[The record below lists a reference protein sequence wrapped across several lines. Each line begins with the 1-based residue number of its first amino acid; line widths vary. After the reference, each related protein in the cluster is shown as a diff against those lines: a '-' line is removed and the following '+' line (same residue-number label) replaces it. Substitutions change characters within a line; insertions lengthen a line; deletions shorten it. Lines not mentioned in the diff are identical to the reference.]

1 MEHTLSP
8 VRSVALFGSD
18 CQDDRRE
25 GLEHLLT
32 ALREEGISI
41 FIESG
46 FRDYLD
52 SLGVPVPPDVNGWRG
67 GETPV
72 DAALS
77 IGGDGTFL
85 RSARRL
91 GGTGIPLGGI
101 NTGHL
106 GFLTHFTLE
115 DTDRLASL
123 LADGGAPVEERMVLQ
138 VGSDLMPDELWPY
151 ALNEVAIFKEETS
164 SMIKVSMEIDG
175 RYLADYLAD
184 GVIISTPTGSTAYN
198 LAAGGPLIEPTL
210 RCMAIS
216 PVAPHTLTLRPL
228 VVSGDATVSAL
239 TTSRARSYRLSL
251 DGCSFRMECGSTVT
265 IRRAP
270 FGLPVI
276 LRPGE
281 DFAYALRHKLLWAQR

>member
-1 MEHTLSP
+1 MHILSP
-8 VRSVALFGSD
+8 VRSVALFGSHS
-18 CQDDRRE
+18 QDDRRE
-25 GLEHLLT
+25 GLEHLVN
-32 ALREEGISI
+32 ALRQEGLAV

-46 FRDYLD
+46 FRDYLV
-52 SLGVPVPPDVNGWRG
+52 SIGVPLSEDVRLWEGPR
-67 GETPV
+67 TPV
-72 DAALS
+72 NAALS

-91 GGTGIPLGGI
+91 GGTRIPLGGI

-115 DTDRLASL
+115 DTPRLASL
-123 LADGGAPVEERMVLQ
+123 LASGGAPVEERMVLR
-138 VGSDLMPDELWPY
+138 VESDFMPAELWPY

-164 SMIKVSMEIDG
+164 SMINVTMEIDG

-184 GVIISTPTGSTAYN
+184 GVIVSTPTGSTAYN

-210 RCMAIS
+210 QCMVIS

-228 VVSGDATVSAL
+228 VVSGEAEVRAVTN
-239 TTSRARSYRLSL
+239 SRAGSYRLSI
-251 DGCSFRMECGSTVT
+251 DGCSFRMECGTSVTV
-265 IRRAP
+265 RRAP
-270 FGLPVI
+270 FGIPVI

-281 DFAYALRHKLLWAQR
+281 DFAYALRQKLLWGKR